1 MSVVGAGRLLRFARR
16 SPLGFVGVIT
26 ATTLPHMGQQIGVI
40 EKASSNPGV
49 VRFEANR
56 NLTGMGHEV
65 FHSVAEAVGT
75 RPAAALA
82 RNLLSTGK
90 VATVH
95 VYGNMITVDLANGS
109 NSQGLGDVV
118 RDLYQYWKPGME
130 MPTFDDAAPEAGS
143 APVAAA
149 AEGVGGAEATYLSR
163 VPEILVERSRA
174 ALAKWKDSH

>member
-1 MSVVGAGRLLRFARR
+1 
-16 SPLGFVGVIT
+16 
-26 ATTLPHMGQQIGVI
+26 MGQQIGVI

-65 FHSVAEAVGT
+65 FHTVGDAVGT

-95 VYGNMITVDLANGS
+95 VYGNMITVDLAKGAD
-109 NSQGLGDVV
+109 SQGLGDVV

-130 MPTFDDAAPEAGS
+130 MPTFADAVPESGAAPVE
-143 APVAAA
+143 AA
-149 AEGVGGAEATYLSR
+149 AEGVGGPESAYLSR
-163 VPEILVERSRA
+163 VPGILVERSRD
-174 ALAKWKDSH
+174 ALAKWKASH

>member
-1 MSVVGAGRLLRFARR
+1 
-16 SPLGFVGVIT
+16 
-26 ATTLPHMGQQIGVI
+26 MGQQSGVI

-65 FHSVAEAVGT
+65 FHTAADAIGP

-82 RNLLSTGK
+82 RNLLSTGQ

-95 VYGNMITVDLANGS
+95 VYGNMITLDLAKGAS
-109 NSQGLGDVV
+109 SDGLGDVI

-130 MPTFDDAAPEAGS
+130 MPVFEDVAPQEGAAP
-143 APVAAA
+143 AAA
-149 AEGVGGAEATYLSR
+149 AADGVSGPEAAYMSL
-163 VPEILVERSRA
+163 VPPTLVERSRA
-174 ALAKWKDSH
+174 ALAKWKASH